1 MQVIERSQV
10 GYQQNLTAHFWLLI
24 PDVME
29 GTMMSV
35 RSISIQ
41 TISEATIELR
51 KMGFPAP
58 EAKKLATEIMYLHLK
73 VEGIQEAMISYL
85 DRKADSLAH
94 RPIKC
99 PVSSQDT
106 RSGSLLLS
114 GTSLQLERLASA
126 IEKETPELEEFSKE
140 LRSLLKNIEKTR
152 FAIPCRTK
160 TLDLGDR
167 TLIMGTINVTPDSFS
182 DGGKLLEPE
191 SAVTRALEMA
201 EEGAD
206 LIDVGGE
213 STQPGSRPVDPEEEL
228 RRIIPVIAKVAS
240 RTEIPLS
247 VDTRKARVAREAL
260 EAGAQLVNDTSAL
273 RFDPKMGEVIASYG
287 VPVVLMHMRG
297 TPETMQ
303 QEIHYISLISEITQ
317 YLRESIHAAHEAGV
331 DQEKTIID
339 PGIGFGKTV
348 DHNLAIIK
356 HLAQL
361 RTLGRPILIGPSRK
375 SFIGKIL
382 NLDADE
388 REEGT
393 MATLAASI
401 LNGAHILRVHNVR
414 NAVRVARVTDA
425 IKGVSIPEA

>member
-1 MQVIERSQV
+1 
-10 GYQQNLTAHFWLLI
+10 
-24 PDVME
+24 ME
-29 GTMMSV
+29 ETMMSV

-41 TISEATIELR
+41 TISEATLELS
-51 KMGFPAP
+51 KMGFPEP
-58 EAKKLATEIMYLHLK
+58 EAKKMATEIMCLHLK
-73 VEGIQEAMISYL
+73 VEGIQEAIIPYL
-85 DRKADSLAH
+85 DGKSDSLAH
-94 RPIKC
+94 RPITWS
-99 PVSSQDT
+99 VSSRET
-106 RSGSLLLS
+106 KSGSLLLS
-114 GTSLQLERLASA
+114 GTSVQLEGLASA
-126 IEKETPELEEFSKE
+126 IEKETPELEELSRE
-140 LRSLLKNIEKTR
+140 LKSLLKNIEKSR

-160 TLDLGDR
+160 TLDLGER

-182 DGGKLLEPE
+182 DGGRFLEPD

-213 STQPGSRPVDPEEEL
+213 STRPGSQPVDPEGEL
-228 RRIIPVIAKVAS
+228 RRIIPVIEKVAS
-240 RTEIPLS
+240 QTKVPLS

-260 EAGAQLVNDTSAL
+260 EAGAQIVNDTSAL
-273 RFDPKMGEVIASYG
+273 RFDSKMGEVIASYG

-297 TPETMQ
+297 KPETMQ
-303 QEIHYISLISEITQ
+303 HDIHYISLMSEITQ
-317 YLRESIHAAHEAGV
+317 YLRESIHMAHDAGV

-348 DHNLAIIK
+348 DHNLAVIK

-382 NLDADE
+382 NLDADN